1 MSAAAL
7 VTNLRRLGFD
17 LQFNDECEL
26 IQVSVPVNKEGFAF
40 AMVRWDEII
49 QITYE
54 DWHKI

>member
-17 LQFNDECEL
+17 LQFNDEYEL
-26 IQVSVPVNKEGFAF
+26 IHVVVPANKEGFAF

-49 QITYE
+49 QITFE